1 MPNYRD
7 LLSVQIIFGA
17 VFTLLAGVIAFNIT
31 LFLQWNQTTVNAL
44 LFAFIAMY
52 LLKDGVPNLILG
64 LQEYFTPKENRIVD
78 QKKQGLMED

>member
-17 VFTLLAGVIAFNIT
+17 VFTLLAGIIAVNIT
-31 LFLQWNQTTVNAL
+31 TFLQWNQVTVNAL

-64 LQEYFTPKENRIVD
+64 LQEYFKGQNKE
-78 QKKQGLMED
+78 L

>member
-1 MPNYRD
+1 
-7 LLSVQIIFGA
+7 
-17 VFTLLAGVIAFNIT
+17 
-31 LFLQWNQTTVNAL
+31 LQWNQTTVNAL

-64 LQEYFTPKENRIVD
+64 LQEYFTPKENRIDD

>member
-17 VFTLLAGVIAFNIT
+17 VFTLLAGIIAVNIT
-31 LFLQWNQTTVNAL
+31 TFLQWNQNTINAL
-44 LFAFIAMY
+44 LFAFIVMY

-64 LQEYFTPKENRIVD
+64 LQEYFTPKENRSVD
-78 QKKQGLMED
+78 QKKQGMMED